1 MEGERINSIPGKEYV
16 EINFTLININ
26 HIMRDITRNMSS
38 VKYNNNKL
46 KQLLL
51 LWKRMDL

>member
-1 MEGERINSIPGKEYV
+1 MEGERSNSIPGKEYV

-38 VKYNNNKL
+38 AKYNKL
-46 KQLLL
+46 KN
-51 LWKRMDL
+51 KFND